1 MFDLNHLHPM
11 VVHFPVAL
19 IVVGFLFELFD
30 LFYKKENSFSK
41 TGLYLMVLGTLG
53 AVAAYL
59 TGEFFTSD
67 LTGSAGEVEEIHEF
81 FALITMITMIIA
93 TLFRVYLIMKKK
105 EKTNL
110 KWVFF
115 SLYALGALMVG
126 ITGFFGGS
134 LVFNYLIGL

>member
-19 IVVGFLFELFD
+19 IVVGFLFELIY
-30 LFYKKENSFSK
+30 LFYKKENCFSK

-53 AVAAYL
+53 AIAAYL
-59 TGEFFTSD
+59 TGEFFTGD
-67 LTGSAGEVEEIHEF
+67 LTGSAGEVQETHEL
-81 FALITMITMIIA
+81 FALITMLTMIIA
-93 TLFRVYLIMKKK
+93 TLFRVLLIMKKK
-105 EKTNL
+105 ETTNL

-126 ITGFFGGS
+126 VTGFFGGS

>member
-19 IVVGFLFELFD
+19 IVVGFLFEFIF
-30 LFYKKENSFSK
+30 LFYKKENCFPK

-53 AVAAYL
+53 AIAAYL
-59 TGEFFTSD
+59 TGEFFTND
-67 LTGSAGEVEEIHEF
+67 LTGSAGEVQETHEL

-93 TLFRVYLIMKKK
+93 TLLRVYLIIKKK
-105 EKTNL
+105 ETTNL

-115 SLYALGALMVG
+115 SLYALGAVMVG
-126 ITGFFGGS
+126 VTGYFGGS